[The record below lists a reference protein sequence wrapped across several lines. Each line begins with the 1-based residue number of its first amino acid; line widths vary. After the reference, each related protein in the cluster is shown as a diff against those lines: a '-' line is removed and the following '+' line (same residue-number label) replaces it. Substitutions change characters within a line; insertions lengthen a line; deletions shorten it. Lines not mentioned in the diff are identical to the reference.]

1 MTADVQSIYST
12 LDAFAALKADGSI
25 VCWGSRDGIE
35 EARSKA
41 AAESQK
47 TDASSICGAC
57 QGPPIT
63 DIGST
68 EEQSEQALNVET
80 EPTAPREDSEA
91 SNKFPEEFPRHGS
104 ATSKIEPKQD
114 SAEQMEM
121 LKKKAEQLS
130 SKVEAELASIDGS
143 SSDDIVKLAAKADE
157 LYINVVNDL
166 GGLEAVQLSFLKRV
180 K

>member
-1 MTADVQSIYST
+1 
-12 LDAFAALKADGSI
+12 
-25 VCWGSRDGIE
+25 
-35 EARSKA
+35 
-41 AAESQK
+41 
-47 TDASSICGAC
+47 
-57 QGPPIT
+57 
-63 DIGST
+63 
-68 EEQSEQALNVET
+68 
-80 EPTAPREDSEA
+80 
-91 SNKFPEEFPRHGS
+91 
-104 ATSKIEPKQD
+104 
-114 SAEQMEM
+114 M